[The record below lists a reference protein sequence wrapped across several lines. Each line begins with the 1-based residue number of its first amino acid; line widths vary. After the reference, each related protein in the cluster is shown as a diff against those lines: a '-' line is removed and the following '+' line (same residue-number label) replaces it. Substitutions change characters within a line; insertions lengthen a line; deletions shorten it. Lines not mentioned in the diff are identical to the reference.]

1 MRRLALVPPVLVLL
15 VAASQADALLA
26 PKQFAIDVD
35 LSNAPLSLSDKV
47 QVGDPQWD
55 SAYGIDGPTVL
66 AKHIRFDGVVEVPR
80 GSVAVLL
87 DGDVRLSVYLDWA
100 PPTAV
105 DAKDMRLV
113 VWMTLEVRN
122 LAFRVEP
129 TLNESG
135 PCADGTVPL
144 ITLPLNVFD
153 VPVEIVLSTKLC
165 GGMRGVCQGSV
176 SGYVQAHCGVAPS
189 EEGGLPQPV
198 ADFRHELNLGA
209 DTGAAGDTELHLL
222 NLKVTANVAALGAK
236 LIDASAEASC
246 PYIAARVTEDG
257 SELDFGAKAS
267 VVIDCAPVLEM
278 LGVKDQIREASL
290 VERKLSSAVAQ

>member
-1 MRRLALVPPVLVLL
+1 MRRLALLPLVLTFVA
-15 VAASQADALLA
+15 VAARADALAA
-26 PKQFAIDVD
+26 PKQFAVDVD
-35 LSNAPLSLSDKV
+35 LSSAPLSLSDKV
-47 QVGDPQWD
+47 EIGDPQWD
-55 SAYGIDGPTVL
+55 SAYGVDGPTVL
-66 AKHIRFDGVVEVPR
+66 AKHLRFDSRVEVPR

-87 DGDVRLSVYLDWA
+87 DGDVRLSVYLDWT
-100 PPTAV
+100 PPAAV
-105 DAKDMRLV
+105 DAKGMRLV
-113 VWMTLEVRN
+113 VWTTIEVRN
-122 LAFRVEP
+122 LSFRIEP

-153 VPVEIVLSTKLC
+153 IPVEIVLSTKLC

-176 SGYVQAHCGVAPS
+176 SGYVQAHCGLAPD

-198 ADFRHELNLGA
+198 ADFKHELNVTA

-236 LIDASAEASC
+236 LVDASAEASC

-290 VERKLSSAVAQ
+290 LERRLLPAAR